1 MYNVTGTSKTISG
14 LEPKTSHTYAVRA
27 KNSTQ
32 TGAYSATKSITTLA
46 QSPGV
51 PSNIR
56 KTVTETAVTLTW
68 NAVTGARYYRLKF
81 GKEDILVNGTS
92 YTLKGLTAN
101 TSYSYQVRSHCNRY
115 EKFRYGKVE
124 CGDRS
129 HRI

>member
-1 MYNVTGTSKTISG
+1 MLLKRLSKVLYNVTGTSKTISG
-14 LEPKTSHTYAVRA
+14 LKPKTSHTYAVRA

-68 NAVTGARYYRLKF
+68 NAVTGAKSYDVLF
-81 GKEDILVNGTS
+81 NGRT
-92 YTLKGLTAN
+92 YNVTTNTKTFTGLTAG
-101 TSYSYQVRSHCNRY
+101 TAYTVTAH
-115 EKFRYGKVE
+115 FF
-124 CGDRS
+124 
-129 HRI
+129 